1 MKKIIYKQFVL
12 GVRSTTNLITNIY
25 NDLDDSG
32 KFYLNFCRAY
42 GPEGYINRHGNWSEP
57 WETTVEK
64 GLIMP
69 AYDPT
74 FNKNFEEVTDRRA
87 NDIKEIIRS
96 TDKDIILFYSGGI
109 DSTLCLASILK
120 NFNTEELK
128 KFKISMS
135 TDSIVEN
142 PVFYT
147 KFIQDKLQVI
157 DTMKFKYTDH
167 VNAGRSVC
175 ITADLGDFIYGT
187 ELGVKL
193 YPQMPYLE
201 RKLGLGTVT
210 SVDSLNNKISS
221 LDTHYSKF
229 KDILIMY
236 FNSNL
241 ENGMKNF
248 VQYFTPD
255 NLKTLTD
262 ADKQFGELFYEKLNN
277 NVKSS
282 QVPIYT
288 LHDFFWWSM
297 FNMRFSWGALRA
309 GMNYGTNDDMKETIQ
324 HGILN
329 WYGSIEYQ
337 LWSMNNNNNGEK
349 INGNLQTS
357 YKCASRKY
365 IYDFDKNDW
374 YFKNKMKLPSMPVV
388 SRRNWKA
395 NYQNFDK
402 KFAID
407 EDYQVLKIDNPG
419 VNDYITTGI
428 QNYKID
434 WC

>member
-1 MKKIIYKQFVL
+1 
-12 GVRSTTNLITNIY
+12 
-25 NDLDDSG
+25 
-32 KFYLNFCRAY
+32 
-42 GPEGYINRHGNWSEP
+42 
-57 WETTVEK
+57 
-64 GLIMP
+64 
-69 AYDPT
+69 
-74 FNKNFEEVTDRRA
+74 
-87 NDIKEIIRS
+87 
-96 TDKDIILFYSGGI
+96 
-109 DSTLCLASILK
+109 
-120 NFNTEELK
+120 
-128 KFKISMS
+128 
-135 TDSIVEN
+135 
-142 PVFYT
+142 
-147 KFIQDKLQVI
+147 
-157 DTMKFKYTDH
+157 
-167 VNAGRSVC
+167 
-175 ITADLGDFIYGT
+175 
-187 ELGVKL
+187 
-193 YPQMPYLE
+193 
-201 RKLGLGTVT
+201 
-210 SVDSLNNKISS
+210 
-221 LDTHYSKF
+221 
-229 KDILIMY
+229 MY